1 MTTMILDD
9 MTAMTVT
16 HAGDT
21 LDQRDTMELK
31 IEEVAILITKG
42 QPRLVIQSTA
52 EVPPRPS
59 DPEGTETQRVKILV
73 GSQGANANP
82 YGNEIEEPPQQARNK
97 WAMNPAEKWRSALEA
112 WCLPGN
118 TIKAYC
124 LSATPFMV
132 KSGNRSER
140 VAYYEC
146 ELLTTP
152 PDGAELIG
160 YGMTIQQIGGGE
172 TTLWKE

>member
-1 MTTMILDD
+1 MTTMILDE

-21 LDQRDTMELK
+21 LDQRDIMELK

-73 GSQGANANP
+73 GSQGAQSNP
-82 YGNEIEEPPQQARNK
+82 YGNKIEEPPQQAMDR
-97 WAMNPAEKWRSALEA
+97 MNHVQKWRRCLEGF
-112 WCLPGN
+112 CLPGN
-118 TIKAYC
+118 TIKVYC
-124 LSATPFMV
+124 RSATPFMV
-132 KSGNRSER
+132 KSSNRSER

-152 PDGAELIG
+152 PGGAELIG
-160 YGMTIQQIGGGE
+160 YGMTVQQIGGGE
-172 TTLWKE
+172 ATLWKE

>member
-1 MTTMILDD
+1 MTTMILDE

-21 LDQRDTMELK
+21 LDQRDIMELK
-31 IEEVAILITKG
+31 IEEIAILITKG

-73 GSQGANANP
+73 GSQGAHANP
-82 YGNEIEEPPQQARNK
+82 YGNEIEEPPQQAMDR
-97 WAMNPAEKWRSALEA
+97 MNHVLRWRRCLET
-112 WCLPGN
+112 LRIPGN
-118 TIKAYC
+118 TIKVYC
-124 LSATPFMV
+124 DSTTPFMV

-146 ELLTTP
+146 QFLSIMVRVNGQSTAALEQ
-152 PDGAELIG
+152 AA
-160 YGMTIQQIGGGE
+160 
-172 TTLWKE
+172 

>member
-1 MTTMILDD
+1 MTTMILDE

-21 LDQRDTMELK
+21 LDQRDIMELK

-59 DPEGTETQRVKILV
+59 DPEGTETQWVKILV

-82 YGNEIEEPPQQARNK
+82 YGNEIEEPPQQAMDR
-97 WAMNPAEKWRSALEA
+97 MNHVLRWRRCLET
-112 WCLPGN
+112 LRIPGN
-118 TIKAYC
+118 TIKVYC
-124 LSATPFMV
+124 DSATPFMV

-146 ELLTTP
+146 QFLSIMVRVNGQSTAALEQ
-152 PDGAELIG
+152 AA
-160 YGMTIQQIGGGE
+160 
-172 TTLWKE
+172 